1 MSWHLPDISASSL
14 SELKIIARHA
24 ATVLV
29 GQLAVMAYG
38 VTDTIVAG
46 RYSDTSLAAL
56 SVGSAIFISVYVA
69 LMGVLQSL
77 LPVWA
82 ELHGARRYTQVG
94 QSFRQALY
102 LCAII
107 IVIGELILLSPSAV
121 LRWTD
126 VPEALRPEVE
136 RYLAVLALALPP
148 AMLFRMYSTLN
159 QSLGRPQLVT
169 WLQIG
174 SLAVKVPPVC
184 LVCHGW
190 LWPVTPRRG
199 RVRMGNPGGE
209 LRLDGRGAADGA
221 QPSDVSTLRPSGIA
235 WKRLIGP
242 KLPVLPGLASPVA
255 CPSWSK

>member
-1 MSWHLPDISASSL
+1 L

-24 ATVLV
+24 ATVVV
-29 GQLAVMAYG
+29 GQLATMAYG

-82 ELHGARRYTQVG
+82 EFKGARRFEQVG

-102 LCAII
+102 LCAITI
-107 IVIGELILLSPSAV
+107 LIGEAILLFPAV
-121 LRWTD
+121 VLQWTD
-126 VPEALRPEVE
+126 VPPALRPEVE
-136 RYLAVLALALPP
+136 RYLAVLAMALPP

-169 WLQIG
+169 WLQMG
-174 SLAVKVPPVC
+174 SIAGENSTVDLVHYGRLGLVAVRCRGLRLGDAGGELWAFSRCPADVARPAVVPPVWH
-184 LVCHGW
+184 L
-190 LWPVTPRRG
+190 
-199 RVRMGNPGGE
+199 
-209 LRLDGRGAADGA
+209 AAA
-221 QPSDVSTLRPSGIA
+221 
-235 WKRLIGP
+235 
-242 KLPVLPGLASPVA
+242 
-255 CPSWSK
+255 